1 MSGVRIPAPPPS
13 SGARVRPSPPR
24 PDALYRAARA
34 ALLGPCRVTRG
45 STVLVAC
52 SGGPDSLALLS
63 VLSELARTLRLRLIV
78 AHLDHGMRGAA
89 GAADARFVARR
100 ARALGLDAVIA
111 RADGAAWMRARG
123 RGGEDGLRR
132 LRRAF
137 LARTAT
143 KVGADAI
150 ALGHTADDQAETVL
164 LRLARG
170 TGLAGLA
177 AMRPR
182 RGRIVRPLLFA
193 SRADVNAH
201 VRSRRL
207 RPRTDATNTDPAF
220 RRNYVRA
227 EILPRLAHLN
237 PQIGA
242 ALAGL
247 SARAAALEEWR
258 AEEGARALA
267 AANDAGSAQ
276 VEGGGA
282 TGIRLVARILL
293 GYHPM
298 VRETVFA
305 QAFRRAAGAGAGLTR
320 RHLDAL
326 ETLVVRGR
334 EGARVDLPGSLHAR
348 RSRGRICFEAQ
359 ARRTR
364 SEGT

>member
-1 MSGVRIPAPPPS
+1 M
-13 SGARVRPSPPR
+13 
-24 PDALYRAARA
+24 LYRAARA
-34 ALLGPCRVTRG
+34 ALLGPCRVEPG

-89 GAADARFVARR
+89 GAADARFVARC
-100 ARALGLDAVIA
+100 ARTLGLVAVIA
-111 RADGAAWMRARG
+111 RADGPAWMRARG
-123 RGGEDGLRR
+123 HAGEDGLRR

-170 TGLAGLA
+170 TGLSGLA

-182 RGRIVRPLLFA
+182 RGRMVRPLLYA
-193 SRADVNAH
+193 SRADVHAH
-201 VRSRRL
+201 VASRRL
-207 RPRTDATNTDPAF
+207 RPRIDATNADPAF

-247 SARAAALEEWR
+247 SARAAALDDWLG
-258 AEEGARALA
+258 AEAARALA
-267 AANDAGSAQ
+267 AANDAGSAPLGG
-276 VEGGGA
+276 VEPC
-282 TGIRLVARILL
+282 GIRLVARILL
-293 GYHPM
+293 GYHPI

-326 ETLVVRGR
+326 ESLVVRGP

-364 SEGT
+364 TGGT

>member
-13 SGARVRPSPPR
+13 SGARPRPIPPR

-34 ALLGPCRVTRG
+34 ALLGPCRVARG

-63 VLSELARTLRLRLIV
+63 VLSELARTLRLRLVV
-78 AHLDHGMRGAA
+78 AHLDHGMRGPA
-89 GAADARFVARR
+89 GAADARAVARR
-100 ARALGLDAVIA
+100 ARAFGLEAVIG

-123 RGGEDGLRR
+123 HGGEDGLRR

-137 LARTAT
+137 LVRAARR
-143 KVGADAI
+143 VGADAI

-193 SRADVNAH
+193 SRADVRAH
-201 VRSRRL
+201 LASRGL
-207 RPRTDATNTDPAF
+207 RARVDATNRDRAF
-220 RRNYVRA
+220 RRNYVRH

-237 PQIGA
+237 PRIGE

-247 SARAAALEEWR
+247 AARAASLDDWLA
-258 AEEGARALA
+258 AEAARAFE
-267 AANDAGSAQ
+267 AANDAASDTP
-276 VEGGGA
+276 GA
-282 TGIRLVARILL
+282 ARAPGIRLVARTLL
-293 GYHPM
+293 GYHPIM
-298 VRETVFA
+298 REMVFA
-305 QAFRRAAGAGAGLTR
+305 QSFRRAAGAGAGLTR

-359 ARRTR
+359 PREPRTG
-364 SEGT
+364 GT